1 MTFNCLCHWTLGIGL
16 SLGWMTSLSQAGHPY
31 DAHQAHHFHHPYQD
45 RFPSGSIG
53 NPISSAANPTERGSG
68 ATTCGAGGSGNCP
81 VSTTAALT
89 LWVCDDATVCINGQ
103 TTKPQTLAGVHSGSR
118 IYNLAGLN
126 NGPLTASITV
136 QLHRADGTTENGETT
151 LTVEAGGKYEV
162 KYPQAFMVEF
172 LPAQFG
178 SPSDE
183 IPLIQG
189 TVGGSVLNKPAANPE
204 SPEPVASRPADNSKP
219 PVTES
224 EKKEPEDRPEPS
236 GTRRGFK
243 PALPDSV
250 VPANE
255 GKLPP
260 QNPVVEPAK
269 ASDAAFVPSPS
280 DPNQATVPADP
291 Q

>member
-1 MTFNCLCHWTLGIGL
+1 MTSNCLCHWTLGIGL

-31 DAHQAHHFHHPYQD
+31 EAHQAHHFHHPYQD

-53 NPISSAANPTERGSG
+53 NPISGATNPTERGSG
-68 ATTCGAGGSGNCP
+68 ATACGAGGSGNCP

-189 TVGGSVLNKPAANPE
+189 TVVGGVMDKPASAT
-204 SPEPVASRPADNSKP
+204 SPENLYNSPEADSKP
-219 PVTES
+219 AGT
-224 EKKEPEDRPEPS
+224 EKKEP
-236 GTRRGFK
+236 
-243 PALPDSV
+243 ALPGSDQ
-250 VPANE
+250 PANE
-255 GKLPP
+255 GNLPAKKP
-260 QNPVVEPAK
+260 SVEPAK

-280 DPNQATVPADP
+280 DTSQTTVPVGLR
-291 Q
+291 